1 MTHDL
6 KDVQPT
12 DLEPSPPNL
21 SLRNGKEAT
30 AITDSTAALPPSHTD
45 SGIPYRLYK
54 RRFSGLLGFVS
65 LAFTFRQKL

>member
-6 KDVQPT
+6 KDA

-21 SLRNGKEAT
+21 SLRNGKEAI
-30 AITDSTAALPPSHTD
+30 AITDLTATVPPSHAD

-54 RRFSGLLGFVS
+54 RRFAGLLGFVS
-65 LAFTFRQKL
+65 YMITFRQK